1 MDDTRLIRG
10 ALAGRREDFDVLVE
24 RYQKPLYAF
33 VYRSVRDHAETADI
47 VQMTF
52 IQTYTHLGQFA
63 GRSSFRTWLYQIA
76 LNQVR
81 AAHRGRQRHE
91 HVTLDEVPE
100 AHLHEARM
108 AAGAHGGR
116 PAADSGP
123 GSSGWIELLERLIAH
138 LPLRQR
144 SVLTLRIFNDLPFR
158 DIAQTI
164 GISENSAKVNYH
176 HAVTRLR
183 QWIRREES

>member
-1 MDDTRLIRG
+1 MIVRHFR
-10 ALAGRREDFDVLVE
+10 GRRD
-24 RYQKPLYAF
+24 P
-33 VYRSVRDHAETADI
+33 
-47 VQMTF
+47 
-52 IQTYTHLGQFA
+52 
-63 GRSSFRTWLYQIA
+63 A
-76 LNQVR
+76 L
-81 AAHRGRQRHE
+81 
-91 HVTLDEVPE
+91 P
-100 AHLHEARM
+100 
-108 AAGAHGGR
+108 
-116 PAADSGP
+116 P
-123 GSSGWIELLERLIAH
+123 W